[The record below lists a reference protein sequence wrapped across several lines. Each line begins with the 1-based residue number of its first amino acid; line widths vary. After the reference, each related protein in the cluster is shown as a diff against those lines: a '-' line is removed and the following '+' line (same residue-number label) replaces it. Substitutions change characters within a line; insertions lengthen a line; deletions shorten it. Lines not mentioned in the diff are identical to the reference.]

1 MYGMP
6 CVQHYLW
13 VQSYHDYLHL
23 YSGRPH
29 TSLYE
34 AKVLEHLVLK
44 TEGGSGQYHRREMTH
59 SLRLSCLCQV

>member
-1 MYGMP
+1 MECLVPCIVYG
-6 CVQHYLW
+6 

-23 YSGRPH
+23 YYGHPR